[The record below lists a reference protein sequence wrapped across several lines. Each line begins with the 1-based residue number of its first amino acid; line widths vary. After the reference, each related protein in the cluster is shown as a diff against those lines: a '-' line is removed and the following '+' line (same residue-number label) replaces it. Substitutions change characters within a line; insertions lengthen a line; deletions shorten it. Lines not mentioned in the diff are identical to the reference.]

1 MPKNSEALPK
11 TELHEVTKMTIMD
24 IQVCSLASEDDAL
37 AWVRGACPAG
47 TKGNWQKQQDKILAP
62 VACANGG
69 GRTHYV
75 FSC

>member
-1 MPKNSEALPK
+1 MNANQLPQ
-11 TELHEVTKMTIMD
+11 TELHAVTRMSIFD

-47 TKGNWQKQQDKILAP
+47 TTGNWTKQSDPNLVP

>member
-1 MPKNSEALPK
+1 LNTNQLPK
-11 TELHEVTKMTIMD
+11 CELHAVTRMTIFD

-47 TKGNWQKQQDKILAP
+47 TTGNWQKQQDPDLVPI
-62 VACANGG
+62 ACADEG

>member
-1 MPKNSEALPK
+1 MTSNQLPK
-11 TELHEVTKMTIMD
+11 TELHAVTRMTIFD

-47 TKGNWQKQQDKILAP
+47 TTANWQKQNSPILAP
-62 VACANGG
+62 VPCADGG

-75 FSC
+75 FGC

>member
-1 MPKNSEALPK
+1 MNAEKLPS
-11 TELHEVTKMTIMD
+11 TELHAVTRITIFD

-47 TKGNWQKQQDKILAP
+47 TARNWQKQTEPSLAP
-62 VACANGG
+62 NACANGG